1 MKTLIIINCVIAC
14 INLILVLEMG
24 CETVAQVKKDYPN
37 VKFMEKTPIAK
48 LIGWISII
56 IRALI
61 PIYNIIILIGCL
73 FMRDRMIEQG
83 YETLLNRIIED

>member
-37 VKFMEKTPIAK
+37 VKFMEKTLVAK

-56 IRALI
+56 IRDLI
-61 PIYNIIILIGCL
+61 PIYNIIILIGFL
-73 FMRDRMIEQG
+73 FMRETMIEQG
-83 YETLLNRIIED
+83 YETLLDRIIED